1 MKTTLP
7 LSAPRPGA
15 ADQDALDRFTGEGA
29 PAPAE
34 PLAARIACPALL
46 GTPQR
51 YRMPLW
57 RFFDKR
63 GY

>member
-1 MKTTLP
+1 MKLANP
-7 LSAPRPGA
+7 LLAPPPGL
-15 ADQDALDRFTGEGA
+15 DVNALDLFTAEGA
-29 PAPAE
+29 PVPAE
-34 PLAARIACPALL
+34 PRAARIACPALL

-57 RFFDKR
+57 RFFDRR